1 MVIPSDDFTM
11 YSRVCYNV
19 IVYLRTHIQPTCNL
33 NPKKKKEKQETL
45 GLHRLPEQQQQTNT
59 FPIETGFINQIQT
72 YLRILYK
79 LYLAYIF

>member
-1 MVIPSDDFTM
+1 MQFKS
-11 YSRVCYNV
+11 
-19 IVYLRTHIQPTCNL
+19 
-33 NPKKKKEKQETL
+33 KKRKEKQETL

-59 FPIETGFINQIQT
+59 FPIQTCFINQIQN